1 MVSRLPILLSCALVA
16 ATAQTPQ
23 KIFPYAY
30 SQDDLPDGLRV
41 VTVPTDFP
49 NIVAVYIVVQTGS
62 RNEVEPGHT
71 GFAHLFEHLMFKGTE
86 KYSQTQYNDAIK
98 RMGGASNAFTTS
110 DFTCFYT
117 VFSKE
122 DLSTVL
128 AMEADRFQNLKYS
141 EAEFKTETLAVLGE
155 YNKNASNPFQKLN
168 EALLDT
174 AYSTHTYKHTTM
186 GFLKDVQDMPNQYE
200 YSQKFFG
207 RYYRPEYVT
216 IIVAG
221 DVKTKAVRDLVAKN
235 WGAWK
240 HGDYKAEIPV
250 EPPQDGPRTSH
261 VAWNGSTLP
270 LLAIA
275 YKGPAYDDSTK
286 DTAAL
291 DALSYLAFSENSEL
305 YQKLIIQDQKA
316 DALFAS
322 SPSQVDPSLF
332 QIMARVKKADD
343 VEYVRGQILA
353 TVQEFRDKPVAGA
366 RLDAVRKHLRYELA
380 LRMDNSETVA
390 QVVAGYV
397 ALRRTPDTMNKLFE
411 QYAGLTPQDVQQA
424 AEKYLSEN
432 ARTIVTLD
440 AVGAAK

>member
-1 MVSRLPILLSCALVA
+1 MVA
-16 ATAQTPQ
+16 AAAQTPPQ

-30 SQDDLPDGLRV
+30 SQDDLPNGLRV

-86 KYSQTQYNDAIK
+86 KYSQAQYNDAIK

-122 DLSTVL
+122 DLPTVL

-174 AYSTHTYKHTTM
+174 AYSTHTYKHTAM

-200 YSQKFFG
+200 YSQKFFS

-221 DVKTKAVRDLVAKN
+221 DVKMKAIRDLSAKD

-240 HGDYKAEIPV
+240 RGDYKPEIPV
-250 EPPQDGPRTSH
+250 EPQQDGPRTSH
-261 VAWNGSTLP
+261 VAWNGPTLP

-305 YQKLIIQDQKA
+305 YQKLIIQEQKA
-316 DALFAS
+316 DALYAS
-322 SPSQVDPSLF
+322 SPNQVDPSLF
-332 QIMARVKKADD
+332 QVLARVKKAED
-343 VEYVRGQILA
+343 VEYVRAQILA
-353 TVQEFRDKPVAGA
+353 TVQQFQEKPVDGA

-390 QVVAGYV
+390 QVIAGYV

-411 QYAGLTPQDVQQA
+411 QYARLTPEDVQQA
-424 AEKYLSEN
+424 AVKYLTEKT
-432 ARTIVTLD
+432 RTIVTLD
-440 AVGAAK
+440 AVGAVK

>member
-1 MVSRLPILLSCALVA
+1 
-16 ATAQTPQ
+16 
-23 KIFPYAY
+23 
-30 SQDDLPDGLRV
+30 
-41 VTVPTDFP
+41 
-49 NIVAVYIVVQTGS
+49 VAVYIVVQTGS

-86 KYSQTQYNDAIK
+86 KYSQQRYNDAIK

-122 DLSTVL
+122 DLPTVL

-155 YNKNASNPFQKLN
+155 YNKNASSPFQKLN

-186 GFLKDVQDMPNQYE
+186 GFLKDIQDMPNQYE
-200 YSQKFFG
+200 YSQKFFS

-216 IIVAG
+216 IVVAG
-221 DVKTKAVRDLVAKN
+221 DVKTKAVRDLAVKD

-240 HGDYKAEIPV
+240 PGDYKPGIPV
-250 EPPQDGPRTSH
+250 EPPQDAPRTSH
-261 VAWNGSTLP
+261 VAWNGRTLP
-270 LLAIA
+270 LLAVA
-275 YKGPAYDDSTK
+275 YKGPAYDDSTP

-305 YQKLIIQDQKA
+305 YQKLVIQEQKA
-316 DALFAS
+316 DALYAS
-322 SPSQVDPSLF
+322 SPNQVDPSLF
-332 QIMARVKKADD
+332 QVLARVKKAED

-353 TVQEFRDKPVAGA
+353 TVQHFQDKPVDGS

-411 QYAGLTPQDVQQA
+411 QYARLTPQDVQQA
-424 AEKYLSEN
+424 AAKYLTEN

>member
-1 MVSRLPILLSCALVA
+1 MA
-16 ATAQTPQ
+16 AAAAQTPPQ

-30 SQDDLPDGLRV
+30 SQDDLSNGLRV

-49 NIVAVYIVVQTGS
+49 NIVALYIVVQTGS

-86 KYSQTQYNDAIK
+86 KYSQAQYNAAIK
-98 RMGGASNAFTTS
+98 RIGGASNAFTTS

-122 DLSTVL
+122 DLPTIL

-200 YSQKFFG
+200 YSQRFFS

-221 DVKTKAVRDLVAKN
+221 DVKTKAVRDLVAKH

-240 HGDYKAEIPV
+240 HGDYKPEIPV
-250 EPPQDGPRTSH
+250 EPQQDGPRSSH
-261 VAWNGSTLP
+261 VAWNGPTLP
-270 LLAIA
+270 LLAVA

-305 YQKLIIQDQKA
+305 YQKLIIQEQKA
-316 DALFAS
+316 DALYS
-322 SPSQVDPSLF
+322 GSPNQVDPSLF
-332 QIMARVKKADD
+332 QVLARVKKAED

-353 TVQEFRDKPVAGA
+353 TVQEFREKPVDGA
-366 RLDAVRKHLRYELA
+366 RLDAVRQHLRYELA

-390 QVVAGYV
+390 QVIAGYV

-411 QYAGLTPQDVQQA
+411 QYARLTPPDVQQA
-424 AEKYLSEN
+424 AVKFLTEN